1 MTHME
6 LWIDILIV
14 LLILTNLK
22 LMGSSRLSACIRTV
36 ALQGIL
42 LGALPL
48 IAGHGQIPFRVV
60 ILSGVTILLK
70 GVVFPWLLL
79 RALRTSNT
87 RREMEPFIGYST
99 SMLISVGLIGL
110 AMWMGGRL
118 PLPVPLK
125 SPLVVPLALFTI
137 MTGLLAIVSRRKAIS
152 QVLGYL
158 VMENGIYAFGLTL
171 AQKEPMLIELGTLL
185 DVFMA
190 VFVMGIAIF
199 HINREFDH
207 IDTDLLASLRD

>member
-1 MTHME
+1 ME

-22 LMGSSRLSACIRTV
+22 LMGSSRLSACIRVV

-42 LGALPL
+42 LGILPL
-48 IAGHGQIPFRVV
+48 IAGHGQIPFRVML
-60 ILSGVTILLK
+60 LSAITIAVK
-70 GVVFPWLLL
+70 GMVFPWLLL
-79 RALRTSNT
+79 RALRTSNA

-99 SMLISVGLIGL
+99 SMLLSVGLIGL
-110 AMWMGGRL
+110 AIWMGGRL

-137 MTGLLAIVSRRKAIS
+137 MTGLLAIISRRKAIS

-190 VFVMGIAIF
+190 VFVMGITIF

-207 IDTDLLASLRD
+207 IDTDLLTTLRD